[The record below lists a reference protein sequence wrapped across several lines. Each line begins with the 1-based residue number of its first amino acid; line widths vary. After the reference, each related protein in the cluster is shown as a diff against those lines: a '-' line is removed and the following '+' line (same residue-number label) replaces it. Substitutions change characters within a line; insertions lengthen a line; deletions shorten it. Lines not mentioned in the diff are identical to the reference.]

1 MIIDAA
7 TGTTLPKSLSFT
19 TVQKEVTPGGYSWAV
34 YAKERG
40 VQQEI
45 RAELQSTLNFM
56 VNIHYHA
63 PYLEDLCA
71 DADSFSI
78 VLKWTSS
85 SVRESWNADVEPDM
99 EWSKVVKTE
108 LKDSVA
114 QLEAAKKSQ
123 SDADAAWDQTK
134 VDLEKDKASWPAWQ
148 NGTPEEKKTAQDQ
161 EKALNE
167 AVAKREKEKAANDS
181 QVAVDTE
188 RVDYAKALELG
199 GPNDNAGKSQLLLR
213 SVTMEAWIV
222 GLWTIHRQKPND
234 ASSKRWNNS
243 KAASLSTEDFEDLKS
258 AFVQHFSGPQGIEGG
273 CDFITDTLRCQSKV
287 YVEFS
292 MFASDGIARQEAEV
306 HSKINPQYAFD
317 FIDRRISLSSIHYL
331 AVTGQI
337 ASAGGGSL
345 PPEGYT
351 AEAIVLQ
358 YQEALACLIFLET
371 RHKTGKGLKEVKDLK
386 KTLEGVKLERVL
398 EAQECLTG
406 LFKAIYELE
415 VEKKEG

>member
-1 MIIDAA
+1 MIIDAS
-7 TGTTLPKSLSFT
+7 TGTTLPKSLSLP

-85 SVRESWNADVEPDM
+85 SVRESWIADVEPDT
-99 EWSKVVKTE
+99 EWSKLVTE
-108 LKDSVA
+108 LKGSLA
-114 QLEAAKKSQ
+114 QLEAANKAR

-134 VDLEKDKASWPAWQ
+134 LNLEKHKADWPTWQ
-148 NGTPEEKKTAQDQ
+148 NGTTEDKQKAQDE

-167 AVAKREKEKAANDS
+167 AVAKREKEKADNDS
-181 QVAVDTE
+181 QVAIYTKKVA
-188 RVDYAKALELG
+188 YAKTLDLG
-199 GPNDNAGKSQLLLR
+199 GPNDNADKSQLLLR
-213 SVTMEAWIV
+213 NVTMEAWIV
-222 GLWTIHRQKPND
+222 GLWTIRRQKSND

-243 KAASLSTEDFEDLKS
+243 KAASLSMEDFEDLKS

-273 CDFITDTLRCQSKV
+273 CDFITDTLRYQSKV
-287 YVEFS
+287 DVEFS

-306 HSKINPQYAFD
+306 HSKIDPQYAFD

-331 AVTGQI
+331 AVTGEI

-351 AEAIVLQ
+351 SEAIVLQ

-371 RHKTGKGLKEVKDLK
+371 RHKTGKDLKEVKDLK
-386 KTLEGVKLERVL
+386 KTLEGVKLQRVP
-398 EAQECLTG
+398 ETQECLTG

-415 VEKKEG
+415 VGKKEG